1 MVFGLGES
9 SLLSKK
15 VGVLMELT
23 AVCASY
29 LKLFYPGE
37 ANELYVLM
45 VLLFFPCSQQPSV
58 FPWLA
63 LLSMLFISKLVIVI
77 TVRSR

>member
-23 AVCASY
+23 AFCASY
-29 LKLFYPGE
+29 LKLFYSGKT
-37 ANELYVLM
+37 NELYVLT
-45 VLLFFPCSQQPSV
+45 VLLVFSPVPSNPKYFPGSFFFPCC
-58 FPWLA
+58 FF
-63 LLSMLFISKLVIVI
+63 LSL
-77 TVRSR
+77 